1 MRDTTL
7 NQINKSVKRSALL
20 PAWILLLLIP
30 LVASCTPSTPT
41 QAVTI
46 LYITPVKTAT
56 PLLGDPGGEL
66 YAYAPPACTEIGQ
79 TWASPLDG
87 MTLVCVP
94 AGEFLMGAPAE
105 DELAGADER
114 PRHTVFLD
122 AYWVDQTEVTNAM
135 YALCVAAGD
144 CPPPAADSSATR
156 ADYYT
161 NPAYANYPVLMVSWF
176 QANAYCQWAGRRLLT
191 EAEWEKAAHGEESR
205 LYPWGDQPADCTLAN
220 IQGCVGDTQA
230 VGLLPQGA
238 SPYGALDMAGNVW
251 EWVADYYGED
261 YYGASPADNPTGP
274 EKGSARALRGGSWDL
289 EARHARADQRLFFNP
304 AMTGIVFGFRCGY

>member
-56 PLLGDPGGEL
+56 PLLGNPGGEL
-66 YAYAPPACTEIGQ
+66 YAYAPLACTEIGQ
-79 TWASPLDG
+79 TWVSPLDG

-114 PRHTVFLD
+114 PHHTVFLD

-161 NPAYANYPVLMVSWF
+161 NPVYANYPVLMVSWF

-191 EAEWEKAAHGEESR
+191 EAEWEKAARGEESR

-220 IQGCVGDTQA
+220 IQGCIGDTQA

-251 EWVADYYGED
+251 EWVADYYDDD
-261 YYGASPADNPTGP
+261 YYAASPAENPTGP
-274 EKGSARALRGGSWDL
+274 EKGNARALRGGSWDL
-289 EARHARADQRLFFNP
+289 AARHARADQRLFFNP